1 MWHNPC
7 HKGVFSV
14 DLVIRGAHCRIG
26 WCSVPGF
33 CRSAVRIAE
42 SCVPSKVPSVTLLKK
57 GLRALLENRGA
68 IPGSLRIAGS
78 VCVWS
83 PASVDQVPSET
94 LLEKESRVSAV
105 TEEDLLEHR
114 GTMPRLQKDACFVL
128 GGA

>member
-1 MWHNPC
+1 M
-7 HKGVFSV
+7 
-14 DLVIRGAHCRIG
+14 
-26 WCSVPGF
+26 
-33 CRSAVRIAE
+33 RIAE

-57 GLRALLENRGA
+57 GLRVGGVTEEGLLENRGT

-105 TEEDLLEHR
+105 TEEGLLEHR
-114 GTMPRLQKDACFVL
+114 GAMPGLQKDACFVL